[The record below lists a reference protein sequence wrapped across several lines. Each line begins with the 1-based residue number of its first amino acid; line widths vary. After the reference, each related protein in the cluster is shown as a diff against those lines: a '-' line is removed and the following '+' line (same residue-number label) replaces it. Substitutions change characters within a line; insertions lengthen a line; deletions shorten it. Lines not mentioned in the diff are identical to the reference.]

1 MKKVVSLAFVV
12 STAMITFLQT
22 AISQTAKDI
31 FNSTDMTV
39 TYLGVDFSQAR
50 LINDAAASA
59 SDLKEKH
66 FPGINQVV
74 VNEPKKYDLSK
85 AFRKTINNDIAV
97 TEKVNAQIDEDKIK
111 SSNSADETR
120 LSAADIQKVVS
131 QYDLAGKKGVGLVFI
146 MEGLNKAGARGSMYV
161 TFIDMANRKVL
172 FTERMT
178 GKAGGF
184 GYKNY
189 WAKSVFEVLEDIE
202 KSKYKEWKNK
212 NS

>member
-66 FPGINQVV
+66 FPGIN
-74 VNEPKKYDLSK
+74 SC
-85 AFRKTINNDIAV
+85 
-97 TEKVNAQIDEDKIK
+97 
-111 SSNSADETR
+111 
-120 LSAADIQKVVS
+120 
-131 QYDLAGKKGVGLVFI
+131 VF
-146 MEGLNKAGARGSMYV
+146 EGLLY
-161 TFIDMANRKVL
+161 
-172 FTERMT
+172 
-178 GKAGGF
+178 
-184 GYKNY
+184 
-189 WAKSVFEVLEDIE
+189 
-202 KSKYKEWKNK
+202 
-212 NS
+212 

>member
-74 VNEPKKYDLSK
+74 VNEPKNM
-85 AFRKTINNDIAV
+85 TC
-97 TEKVNAQIDEDKIK
+97 Q
-111 SSNSADETR
+111 R
-120 LSAADIQKVVS
+120 LS
-131 QYDLAGKKGVGLVFI
+131 GKRLTTTLLLPK
-146 MEGLNKAGARGSMYV
+146 R
-161 TFIDMANRKVL
+161 
-172 FTERMT
+172 
-178 GKAGGF
+178 
-184 GYKNY
+184 
-189 WAKSVFEVLEDIE
+189 
-202 KSKYKEWKNK
+202 
-212 NS
+212 